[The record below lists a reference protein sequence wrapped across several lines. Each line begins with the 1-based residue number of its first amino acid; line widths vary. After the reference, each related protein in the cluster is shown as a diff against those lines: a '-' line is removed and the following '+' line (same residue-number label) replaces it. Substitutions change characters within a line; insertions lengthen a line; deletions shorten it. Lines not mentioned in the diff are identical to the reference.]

1 MTSDFLAGA
10 GGRWPLHAG
19 RRKSRSGRK
28 SAEAAAQ
35 LLPEPPAL
43 PAHAPHPSSALGD
56 GGTPLL
62 PPSSAPFPPWEP
74 RHGSPL
80 PPPAPG
86 SRGGGGFPVAQH
98 GCPLPAAR
106 PPPSSPAAGGRRWGR
121 GRRAV
126 PCPQPGPRGSPH
138 LGRRG
143 GRRGHQHGASAISAK
158 QLRPPRVTSSAGPAP
173 AGGGEAAASGRW
185 AEWGDPAE
193 GVGLGTG
200 LLLS

>member
-86 SRGGGGFPVAQH
+86 SRRGGGFPVAQH
-98 GCPLPAAR
+98 GCPLPGLPPPARRPEGGGGEGVAEPCPALSPAPAAPLTSAGAEDAGDINMG
-106 PPPSSPAAGGRRWGR
+106 PPPSAPSSSARPASLPAP
-121 GRRAV
+121 AL
-126 PCPQPGPRGSPH
+126 PQPGAG
-138 LGRRG
+138 
-143 GRRGHQHGASAISAK
+143 K
-158 QLRPPRVTSSAGPAP
+158 RPPQP
-173 AGGGEAAASGRW
+173 GGQSGE
-185 AEWGDPAE
+185 
-193 GVGLGTG
+193 T
-200 LLLS
+200 LLRL